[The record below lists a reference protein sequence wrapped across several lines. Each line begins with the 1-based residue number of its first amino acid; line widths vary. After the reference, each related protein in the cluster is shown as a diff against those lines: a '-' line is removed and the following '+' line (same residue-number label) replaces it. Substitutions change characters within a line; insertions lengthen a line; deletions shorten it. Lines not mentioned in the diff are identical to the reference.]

1 MAFDPVLQR
10 KIMGMFAT
18 GVTVV
23 TTSDGTNHNGLTANA
38 VTSLSLDPPLVIV
51 AVDRRAAS
59 HKSIMENRCFAVN
72 ILSRE
77 QQPLSDRFAKSGPKD
92 FSDLIVSTDITG
104 APILADTLGYADCQL
119 THILPGGDHDIFIG
133 EIVGGEAR
141 EGRPLL
147 YFQGKYRSL
156 ADE

>member
-1 MAFDPVLQR
+1 MAFDPVEQR

-23 TTSDGTNHNGLTANA
+23 TTSDGQKHNGLTANA
-38 VTSLSLDPPLVIV
+38 LTSLSLDPPLVIV

-72 ILSRE
+72 ILTQE

-92 FSDLIVSTDITG
+92 FSDLKYTSAITG
-104 APILADTLGYADCQL
+104 SPILADTLGYVDCQV
-119 THILPGGDHDIFIG
+119 THVMPGGDHDIFVG
-133 EIVGGEAR
+133 EIVAGGA
-141 EGRPLL
+141 GIGNPLL
-147 YFQGKYRSL
+147 YFQGKYRNIVT
-156 ADE
+156 D